1 MFSLCAVNGTHPRA
15 RPSAAAGALLALAL
29 LLAGCIERPW
39 QDAPA
44 AQGRRA
50 VDRTALG
57 DVLIAQ
63 LPPDVV
69 PVGAVFGGAAEL
81 VGYRVEP
88 SILLPGGRARL
99 TFYWRSRAELEAW
112 HIFVHLDD
120 ANGGGERIHGEHDP
134 AQGRYP
140 TDAWRPGDL
149 VADPVLFVPGRN
161 PLSLFVGFYTQ
172 GDNRL
177 PLTSAGRGR
186 DDGNSRLFAGT
197 LAVSPT
203 P

>member
-1 MFSLCAVNGTHPRA
+1 MFSLCAVNGTSLCARA
-15 RPSAAAGALLALAL
+15 APAAVALALAIAAPL
-29 LLAGCIERPW
+29 GLTGCIERPW
-39 QDAPA
+39 QEPA
-44 AQGRRA
+44 ATARRS
-50 VDRTALG
+50 VDRSTLG
-57 DVLIAQ
+57 DVLVAQ
-63 LPPDVV
+63 LPQDMV
-69 PVGAVFGGAAEL
+69 PVGAVFGAAAEL

-88 SILLPGGRARL
+88 RILVPGERARL
-99 TFYWRSRAELEAW
+99 TLYWRSRAELEAW

-120 ANGGGERIHGEHDP
+120 ANGGGDRVHAEHDP

-149 VADPVLFVPGRN
+149 IADPVVFVPGRDQ
-161 PLSLFVGFYTQ
+161 LLLYLGFYTQ

-186 DDGNSRLFAGT
+186 DDGSNRLFAGT
-197 LAVSPT
+197 LSPA